1 MMGGRP
7 AFAGA
12 FGAGAAPVGGFQ
24 GTAAGGAGQ
33 FRQREAL
40 NRELAAA
47 TLDPEVKA
55 QLLAIGLEPEA
66 STPAA
71 LGAML
76 AEDIE
81 RWRPVVERSG
91 FKVD

>member
-1 MMGGRP
+1 M
-7 AFAGA
+7 
-12 FGAGAAPVGGFQ
+12 V
-24 GTAAGGAGQ
+24 
-33 FRQREAL
+33 EAL
-40 NRELAAA
+40 NAELAAA

-55 QLLAIGLEPEA
+55 QLLALGLEPET

-71 LGAML
+71 LGRLL

-81 RWRPVVERSG
+81 RWRPVVEASG